1 MQQIAGNRRI
11 DQFLLRQRARSS
23 GLVQGALEGTTLR
36 LEPSQSCR
44 HSRMRR
50 YDIRKRRRSATIKL
64 ARPGPTRRH
73 SLQATGSRLGS
84 STAPVPARAGVM
96 AAAAE
101 AVLETMIGDA
111 QVLPRPFDIAPQQI
125 DRLETGVVNP
135 GACRPHPADRHPAPR
150 CPPRRRPRRSAPR
163 CPPTGAPR
171 ALGCWAAER
180 CWSDSAAVVRAL
192 PQDPPAAAAT
202 ACATALRPSSGGR
215 RHRAG

>member
-111 QVLPRPFDIAPQQI
+111 QVAAVKGVSERLPF
-125 DRLETGVVNP
+125 NY
-135 GACRPHPADRHPAPR
+135 
-150 CPPRRRPRRSAPR
+150 
-163 CPPTGAPR
+163 PTSGSSVLVRQPR
-171 ALGCWAAER
+171 ATRL
-180 CWSDSAAVVRAL
+180 
-192 PQDPPAAAAT
+192 T
-202 ACATALRPSSGGR
+202 AMHGAIS
-215 RHRAG
+215 